1 MPIGDITMISATS
14 PAFTVFFARWLI
26 KEPILK
32 VDLINFI
39 FVFFGLFLIVKPP
52 FIFGM
57 DGMYSNDP
65 DTKWAVLGLILTAT
79 LLQSNVFVLL
89 RVLKGIV
96 MLLIPF
102 KNLMQILHQTLTP
115 YILYVVFLT
124 F

>member
-65 DTKWAVLGLILTAT
+65 EAKWAVLGLILTAT

-96 MLLIPF
+96 
-102 KNLMQILHQTLTP
+102 ILC
-115 YILYVVFLT
+115 I
-124 F
+124 